1 MNLRTTTIMT
11 SRVYDSAR
19 QRDAEQLKRD
29 GWCQRGIFA
38 VSASDARLS
47 REERALILKLG
58 ERLYGG
64 AGRGGGHG
72 PRP

>member
-1 MNLRTTTIMT
+1 MSTTSKI
-11 SRVYDSAR
+11 YDSAR
-19 QRDAEQLKRD
+19 QRDAEELKRD

-47 REERALILKLG
+47 QQERAIIRELG

-64 AGRGGGHG
+64 AKRGCGHG
-72 PRP
+72 PRA